1 MKRYIIPKDFP
12 VLDISKMEINLDE
25 ASLKLL
31 SVMFENTS
39 LKSYEYLYELG
50 ININL
55 NAKVVSYDGTY
66 LILADETSYKTDTV
80 I

>member
-55 NAKVVSYDGTY
+55 NAKVVSYAGTY